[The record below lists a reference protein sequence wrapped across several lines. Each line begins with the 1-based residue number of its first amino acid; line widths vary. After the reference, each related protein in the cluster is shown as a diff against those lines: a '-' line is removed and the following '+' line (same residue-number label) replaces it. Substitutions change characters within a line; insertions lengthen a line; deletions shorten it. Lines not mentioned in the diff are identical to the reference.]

1 MKYAVLRVILLVLL
15 PVCAVFGQSALP
27 DSSFRD
33 QAVRYAHNRYV
44 GSTLDQARI
53 YNGAEYVGHSPRIKG
68 HPYLDSL
75 WQVGSIT
82 YDGIV
87 YDNIR
92 LLYDLVDDVVVVPHL
107 DSVYRV
113 RLQSI
118 KVSRFSIPNHTVVR
132 MVSDT
137 AAKNGLRTG
146 FYDQLYDGRLK
157 VLAKRNKTIQTE
169 FVQNT
174 AKEEYLIHNSY
185 YIGKNGVYYSVK
197 SKRSVL
203 NLMADQKKALRR
215 YLRENRI
222 KFSENREIAIVKLT
236 QQYDAFSR

>member
-1 MKYAVLRVILLVLL
+1 MKYKTLRIILFLLL
-15 PVCAVFGQSALP
+15 PASTVFGQHASR
-27 DSSFRD
+27 DSLFRE

-44 GSTLDQARI
+44 GSTMDQARI

-82 YDGIV
+82 YDGVV
-87 YDNIR
+87 YDSIR
-92 LLYDLVDDVVVVPHL
+92 ILHDLVNDVVVVPHL

-113 RLQSI
+113 QLQSI

-132 MVSDT
+132 IVRDT
-137 AAKNGLRTG
+137 AVNNGLRTG
-146 FYDQLYDGRLK
+146 FYDQLYNGRLK
-157 VLAKRNKTIQTE
+157 VLARRTKTIQTN

-174 AKEEYLIHNSY
+174 AKEEYLSQNNY
-185 YIGKNGVYYSVK
+185 YIGKNGVYYPVK
-197 SKRSVL
+197 SKRSVFNVL
-203 NLMADQKKALRR
+203 ADQKRSLRK

-222 KFSENREIAIVKLT
+222 KFSKNRETAIVKLT
-236 QQYDAFSR
+236 QQYDASSR